1 MQGANNAGSYLQ
13 RSPISKLVLIRQG
26 FDRHNPTSVRQLL
39 WELGHENAVSI
50 HLTLIPYLAA
60 AGELK
65 TKPTQ
70 IRNESNVSP
79 AIANKKAKLLRSSNN
94 FICSNCASLK

>member
-1 MQGANNAGSYLQ
+1 MPY
-13 RSPISKLVLIRQG
+13 VE
-26 FDRHNPTSVRQLL
+26 SVRQLL
-39 WELGHENAVSI
+39 WELGKENAIVI

-70 IRNESNVSP
+70 HSVKTLMQSGINPDVLVCRTEHEISEDIKKKLALFCNVKTEDVIQSRRIHYIR
-79 AIANKKAKLLRSSNN
+79 
-94 FICSNCASLK
+94 CS